1 MAASTVI
8 LIGALG
14 LPVVLLLVSVG
25 CGLDE
30 SGTLP
35 SFNEQVINDPS
46 LVSYWRLDDA
56 STASGSTAADAKDGN
71 NGTYEGTVT
80 QVPGLVVGDSDTA
93 VEFDGATGYV
103 EVPFNSNLSPSKF
116 SVEALVK
123 PDVAGKGTYRA
134 VVSSLGFPQLNEGY
148 GIYISSAEQWE
159 FWYGD
164 GTQWTKIAFNTTNP
178 IFYGTT
184 AHVVATYD
192 GSTANLYVDHGGG
205 APEASAAVTIVP
217 STAGP
222 LRIGAHANDATAGE
236 FFAGVIDEV
245 AVYNDALK
253 DLTIQGH
260 YAASGSG

>member
-1 MAASTVI
+1 MAIWYIVS
-8 LIGALG
+8 
-14 LPVVLLLVSVG
+14 LPVLLLALVLALGFVG
-25 CGLDE
+25 CEFHPG
-30 SGTLP
+30 SAAQTY
-35 SFNEQVINDPS
+35 NEQVINDPS

-103 EVPFNSNLSPSKF
+103 EVPFNSNLNPSKF

-222 LRIGAHANDATAGE
+222 LRIATHANAAGPGE
-236 FFAGVIDEV
+236 SFPGVIDEV
-245 AVYNDALK
+245 AVYNDAMSAV
-253 DLTIQGH
+253 TVQNH
-260 YAASGSG
+260 YVASGSS